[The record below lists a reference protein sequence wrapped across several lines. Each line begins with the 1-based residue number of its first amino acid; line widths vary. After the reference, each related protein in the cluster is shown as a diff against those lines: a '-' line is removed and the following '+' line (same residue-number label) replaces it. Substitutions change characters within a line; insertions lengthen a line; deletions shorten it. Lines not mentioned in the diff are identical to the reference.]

1 VRSNNE
7 RSYVLVAATA
17 RTADAMRIYGGAEGK
32 VPKAD
37 PDARREWAEMAQ
49 LCAGALP
56 APIDVDALT
65 PVFWRLLRASIKV
78 RSIVGL
84 LRALLSR
91 VWKTA
96 D

>member
-1 VRSNNE
+1 M
-7 RSYVLVAATA
+7 LVAATA
-17 RTADAMRIYGGAEGK
+17 RAADAMRIYGGGADGK
-32 VPKAD
+32 VPKAE
-37 PDARREWAEMAQ
+37 PDARREWAEMTQ

-78 RSIVGL
+78 ATARPL
-84 LRALLSR
+84 PAAHARAR
-91 VWKTA
+91 WENA